1 MKISYQ
7 NRLGCVNTIKGVNV
21 ITPTDIL
28 NAWIKYSEYEPEQK
42 RFNLLSSKY
51 YMHNA
56 TEKAAA
62 IRDYDPS
69 GALAVLYLKEMF
81 RRLCKESSFN
91 MMALM
96 EHPEGLDEHKRM
108 WDMFHSEDVKTI
120 EDSILGAMDGIIR
133 KIVPVKQI
141 GERDLD
147 AERGVL
153 AESIMGVVE
162 ELNKCH
168 VECFLKSGSMGQIS
182 SFSTELHVFDTLSQ
196 CLLTLEGAP
205 DSMYICYIRNRDTA
219 DGYFGFFIKPNGNL
233 LSINERV
240 REAYPGQHIN
250 ARNGRWSES
259 KAYQV
264 FPYELMKDIGE
275 RDYLGYAHH
284 LCIDDSN
291 LKLFALGPGGY
302 IPLVL
307 SMVMLSV
314 KYSGLPTDSYPLTYV
329 DSLLPRNLELSQSSE
344 ETALTIPE
352 NSLVVSGHKTYAID
366 LTTEDVLTGRA
377 GAHFDHQ
384 ALRAAG
390 IEKHYTATGSFPQT
404 ENIFI
409 NLYGAGFELD
419 KDALLER
426 NRVLLLPSPTGFPEE
441 KIENFEFVGGKD
453 QLDIIAYRAARIQ
466 LAEYIRDQMYKEY
479 VSFGGVEAVR
489 SWFNTLVLQHK
500 DDLLRLCVEAF
511 AEAEQNKE
519 DMSATMLSTLFQKRR
534 QSGLMIGVE
543 LCKSGVSTYG
553 YHPFNQT
560 LIGNFKK
567 FGCVLDRSTKA
578 TYDFKIIFSDW
589 KELAQVFGEGSIPK
603 ILKGYHRDGHDYT
616 GNSNLDCV
624 DYAQGVGTPFEE
636 REYRRNKR
644 YWTEHEWRD
653 HLGWTSEEFKSIS
666 AEQLPKK
673 SPIMNFGVSIALS
686 KRGINKI
693 LKEMS
698 P

>member
-133 KIVPVKQI
+133 RIVPVKQI
-141 GERDLD
+141 GERDPD

-153 AESIMGVVE
+153 AESVTGVVE
-162 ELNKCH
+162 ELNKCN
-168 VECFLKSGSMGQIS
+168 VEFFLKAGNMGSLN
-182 SFSTELHVFDTLSQ
+182 SFSTEIHVFDTLSQ

-205 DSMYICYIRNRDTA
+205 DSMYICYIRNGDTA
-219 DGYFGFFIKPNGNL
+219 DGYFGIFIKSNGNL

-240 REAYPGQHIN
+240 RERFPGQHIN

-284 LCIDDSN
+284 LCIDDSE
-291 LKLFALGPGGY
+291 LKLFALGPSGY

-314 KYSGLPTDSYPLTYV
+314 KYSGVPTDSYPLIYV
-329 DSLLPRNLELSQSSE
+329 DSLLPHNLELSQESE

-352 NSLVVSGHKTYAID
+352 NSLVVSGHKNYTIN

-377 GAHFDHQ
+377 GAEYDHQ

-390 IEKHYTATGSFPQT
+390 IEKHYTATGCFPQT
-404 ENIFI
+404 DNIFI
-409 NLYGAGFELD
+409 DLYGKGFELD
-419 KDALLER
+419 KDALLEKDK
-426 NRVLLLPSPTGFPEE
+426 VLLLPSPAGFPQ
-441 KIENFEFVGGKD
+441 KKVSNFEFVGGKD
-453 QLDIIAYRAARIQ
+453 QLDLIAYRAARIQ

-479 VSFGGVEAVR
+479 VAYGGREAVR
-489 SWFNTLVLQHK
+489 KWFNDQVLLHREE
-500 DDLLRLCVEAF
+500 LLKLCADAF
-511 AEAEQNKE
+511 AEAEENGE
-519 DMSATMLSTLFQKRR
+519 SMNHTMLSTLFSQRR
-534 QSGLMIGVE
+534 RSGLQIGIE
-543 LCKSGVSTYG
+543 LCKSGVSTYSG
-553 YHPFNQT
+553 HPFNEK
-560 LIGNFKK
+560 LIGNYKK
-567 FGCVLDRSTKA
+567 YGCALDKSVKA
-578 TYDFKIIFSDW
+578 TYDFKILFSDW
-589 KELAQVFGEGSIPK
+589 KEMAQVFGEESIPK
-603 ILKGYHRDGHDYT
+603 ILKGYNRNGHDFV
-616 GNSNLDCV
+616 GNHNLDCV

-636 REYRRNKR
+636 SEYRQNKR
-644 YWTEHEWRD
+644 YWGWYEWRD
-653 HLGWTSEEFKSIS
+653 HLGWTSEEFKKTS
-666 AEQLPKK
+666 AEELPKAA
-673 SPIMNFGVSIALS
+673 STMNFGVSIALS

-693 LKEMS
+693 IKEMS
-698 P
+698 